1 MIISNEFNYL
11 SKGNNMSEEA
21 FAQRTTNCGSLTKA
35 DTGKTVVLNGWVH
48 RDRNHG
54 ALHFINLRD
63 RYGITQV
70 VVDDD
75 ASKELQETASK
86 LRMEFCIS
94 VTGLVRERPDSMIN
108 TNMITGEVEVKA
120 EKIEILNKCLPLPF
134 MIDDETEANEDLR
147 LKYRYL
153 DLRSSGMQK
162 RIKLRHEFIKAIR
175 EFLYK
180 TDFYEIETPTL
191 IKSTPEGARDFL
203 VPSRFYP
210 GKFFA
215 LPQSPQLFKQ
225 ILMVGGFDKY
235 FQIARCYRDEDA
247 RGDRQLE
254 FTQLDLEMSFVKRDD
269 VLYLM
274 EDLFNYVFKK
284 VMDINLPKEFIRL
297 SYEESMNTYGND
309 KPDLR
314 FDLNLIDANNIANKS
329 SFSTFKDIVNEG
341 GTIKGLCAL
350 KSDKVN
356 FTRKYID
363 ALQDTAKTYGASG
376 LAWMKVGANNA
387 LSGGVSKFFK
397 GIEEEVISTFNA
409 KEGDLILMVA
419 HKNWTKSCTSMGAVR
434 SKLGKDLELIQPGF
448 KFCWIVDFP
457 LFEFNEEENHWE
469 AAHHMFSMPQA
480 KYLDT
485 LEENPG
491 EVKGDLYDLVL
502 NGYEVASGSIRI
514 HDVEIQ
520 KQIFKICNFSEE
532 EAQEKF
538 GFLLEAFKYGAPPH
552 GGIAPGIDRMAMIM
566 AEETS
571 IKEVI
576 AFPKNTAAT
585 SPMDDSPSYVDENQ
599 LKDLHLKVVYPEK
612 KDN

>member
-1 MIISNEFNYL
+1 
-11 SKGNNMSEEA
+11 MSEEA
-21 FAQRTTNCGSLTKA
+21 FAQRTTTCGSLTKA
-35 DTGKTVVLNGWVH
+35 DAGKTVVLNGWVH

-86 LRMEFCIS
+86 LRMEFCIA
-94 VTGLVRERPDSMIN
+94 VTGLVRQRPDTMIN
-108 TNMITGEVEVKA
+108 KDMVTGEIEVKA
-120 EKIEILNKCLPLPF
+120 EKIEILSKCLPLPF
-134 MIDDETEANEDLR
+134 MIDEETEANEDLR
-147 LKYRYL
+147 LKYRFL

-162 RIKLRHEFIKAIR
+162 RIKLRHEFVKAIR
-175 EFLYK
+175 EYFYK

-215 LPQSPQLFKQ
+215 LPQSPQLLKQ

-269 VLYLM
+269 ILVLM
-274 EDLFNYVFKK
+274 EDLFNQVFKK
-284 VMDINLPKEFIRL
+284 VMNIDLPKEFIRL

-314 FDLNLIDANNIANKS
+314 FDVKIKDAIEIAEKS
-329 SFSTFKDIVNEG
+329 SFATFKDIISAG
-341 GTIKGLCAL
+341 GSIKGLCIP

-356 FTRKYID
+356 FSRKYID
-363 ALQDTAKTYGASG
+363 ELKEAAKTYGAKG
-376 LAWMKVGANNA
+376 LAWIKVGENNT
-387 LSGGVSKFFK
+387 LSGGVSKFFV
-397 GIEEEVISTFNA
+397 GLESEVISYFGAT
-409 KEGDLILMVA
+409 EGDLIVMIA
-419 HKNWTKSCTSMGAVR
+419 HNSWKKCCTSLGAVR
-434 SKLGKDLELIQPGF
+434 SKVGKDLDLIQPGF
-448 KFCWIVDFP
+448 KFCWIIDFP
-457 LFEFNEEENHWE
+457 LFEFNEDENHWE

-480 KYLDT
+480 EYLDT

-491 EVKGDLYDLVL
+491 AVKGDLYDLVL

-514 HDVEIQ
+514 HDVELQ
-520 KQIFKICNFSEE
+520 KKIFKICNFSEE
-532 EAQEKF
+532 EAEQKF
-538 GFLLEAFKYGAPPH
+538 GYLLEAFKYGAPPH
-552 GGIAPGIDRMAMIM
+552 GGIAPGIDRMVMIM

-585 SPMDDSPSYVDENQ
+585 SPMDDSPSYVDDQQ
-599 LKDLHLKVVYPEK
+599 LSDLHLKVVYPEK
-612 KDN
+612 KDK